1 MVICIAGRWSV
12 FSSDLYYRKTGIL
25 YDHIA
30 DIEHNYIRVWIS
42 GFYERG
48 KYLKYLQC
56 NCFSFFD
63 NNSDSADIFWTDI
76 MLTGLGAIM
85 DVAVTISAATG
96 EIVRKN
102 PDVSLRKLIHSGREI
117 GYDIMGTMINVLLFV
132 LASGMIPM
140 FILKMNNEIR
150 SIGIVLAIPVSVFI
164 SSIIMKLPSL
174 KRSDKK

>member
-1 MVICIAGRWSV
+1 
-12 FSSDLYYRKTGIL
+12 
-25 YDHIA
+25 
-30 DIEHNYIRVWIS
+30 
-42 GFYERG
+42 
-48 KYLKYLQC
+48 
-56 NCFSFFD
+56 
-63 NNSDSADIFWTDI
+63 

-132 LASGMIPM
+132 QASGMIPM

-150 SIGIVLAIPVSVFI
+150 FITIIRYHIPYDICRFLIESIGIVLAIPVSILITSVM
-164 SSIIMKLPSL
+164 MKLTIR
-174 KRSDKK
+174 KVKKTC

>member
-1 MVICIAGRWSV
+1 MALFE
-12 FSSDLYYRKTGIL
+12 FSIQFFGDLDYSNL
-25 YDHIA
+25 
-30 DIEHNYIRVWIS
+30 E
-42 GFYERG
+42 
-48 KYLKYLQC
+48 YLGSMS
-56 NCFSFFD
+56 N
-63 NNSDSADIFWTDI
+63 SADIFWTDI

-85 DVAVTISAATG
+85 DVAVTISAATR

-150 SIGIVLAIPVSVFI
+150 FITIIRYHIPYDICRFLIESIGIVLAIPVSVFI